1 MLETVKEMFTQL
13 GNRITDLEN
22 NQLTWEEIPTVT
34 KEDIDKLFQEEDTA
48 VVGKD
53 DVGSVP
59 VESAFLLVYVA
70 DGDGQIIK
78 LQTLSSPTQII
89 VSGKQVMAD
98 DSKRESVRWVEA
110 LDRLIEWGWVKAV
123 GYKGEIFELTGTG
136 YSKADWLK
144 DGMRIDTSKDPLDEL
159 KEFEN

>member
-1 MLETVKEMFTQL
+1 M
-13 GNRITDLEN
+13 
-22 NQLTWEEIPTVT
+22 
-34 KEDIDKLFQEEDTA
+34 
-48 VVGKD
+48 
-53 DVGSVP
+53 
-59 VESAFLLVYVA
+59 LVYAA

-136 YSKADWLK
+136 IVK
-144 DGMRIDTSKDPLDEL
+144 RIG
-159 KEFEN
+159 